1 MAGKISWFAFRG
13 GVVVPLVSTLTEIE
27 AAAEALPL
35 EQKRK
40 LLEFLSARVNGD
52 GHHAEATDLRAFAGA
67 IRLSEDPL
75 VWQQRVRGEW
85 Q

>member
-1 MAGKISWFAFRG
+1 M
-13 GVVVPLVSTLTEIE
+13 STLTEIE
-27 AAAEALPL
+27 AAAEALPH

-40 LLEFLSARVNGD
+40 LLEFLSARVHGNGR
-52 GHHAEATDLRAFAGA
+52 HAEATDLRAFAGA
-67 IRLSEDPL
+67 LHLSEDPL